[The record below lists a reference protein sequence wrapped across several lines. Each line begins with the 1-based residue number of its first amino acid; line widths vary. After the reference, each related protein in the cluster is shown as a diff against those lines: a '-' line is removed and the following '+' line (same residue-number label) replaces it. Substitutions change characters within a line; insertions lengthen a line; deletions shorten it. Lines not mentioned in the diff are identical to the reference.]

1 MKGKVSKYLSATAG
15 SDSPIASG
23 PCVNGKN
30 QNDYPAAERPCLA
43 HGCPNLGT
51 ITSSVGHSQAAAWFC
66 RFHHE
71 KDPADFAKITR
82 RIKLGLNPTLRHSE
96 DEQ

>member
-1 MKGKVSKYLSATAG
+1 MRKIGDKQRSEPAETG
-15 SDSPIASG
+15 G
-23 PCVNGKN
+23 PMVNGKN

-51 ITSSVGHSQAAAWFC
+51 ITSSVGYSEMATWFC
-66 RFHHE
+66 RFHHD

-82 RIKLGLNPTLRHSE
+82 RIKLGLNPILRHNES
-96 DEQ
+96 DEAVSA